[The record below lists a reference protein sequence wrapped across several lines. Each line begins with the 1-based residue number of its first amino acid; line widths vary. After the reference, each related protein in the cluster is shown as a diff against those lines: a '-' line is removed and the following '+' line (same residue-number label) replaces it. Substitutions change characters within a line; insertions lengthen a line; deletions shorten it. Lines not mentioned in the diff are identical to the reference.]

1 MEFDPHQ
8 LRRRL
13 RSALGAYAAIA
24 GLAAFTLEGALLWI
38 VLLFLAALAVRS
50 WVAVRREEL
59 G

>member
-1 MEFDPHQ
+1 MEFDPRQ

-13 RSALGAYAAIA
+13 RSALAAYAAIA
-24 GLAAFTLEGALLWI
+24 VLAALTLDGALLYA